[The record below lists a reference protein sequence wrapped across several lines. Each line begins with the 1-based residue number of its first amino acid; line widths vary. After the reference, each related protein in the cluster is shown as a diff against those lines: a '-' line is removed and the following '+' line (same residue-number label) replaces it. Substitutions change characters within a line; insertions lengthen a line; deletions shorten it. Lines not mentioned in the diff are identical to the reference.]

1 MPVVMKKSL
10 STVLR
15 RLSAAG
21 LCAWLAAGCSTTAMK
36 GTPFF
41 TGEYATRKGPPEN
54 RLNLWPL
61 AYYRDPALS
70 ILWPL
75 GEYTG
80 DRLAVRPFFSIE
92 NLQEEHAVYNVLW
105 PLGRFDTRRG
115 DHRFFPFFWGR
126 DYRVAFPLYW
136 HYDQPLGRQAEGSD
150 SLWPLWLYFRDH
162 HQHSLHLL
170 WPVFNVKSYD
180 NEKGWRVWPLA
191 GRYERPRARRGHAYA
206 LWPLAWHTWAP
217 REESWTLLPIFH
229 TSRDTQD
236 RSVQTLLGGWT
247 RDASGASTDW
257 WALPILGG
265 GSRSPQASRASA
277 LLGLYGHHRD
287 AVSRGSRL
295 LPLYY
300 HKASDNLSLFLSPL
314 YLSRSSPGAG
324 GWSLVPPLGL
334 YRHSESGSSFHSL
347 LYSQGADRAKAR
359 RWSCL
364 LPLYYA
370 DRDPE
375 GASFVTA
382 LGGWWTERSGRS
394 WAVYPLLSGGRR
406 RADGGDLWIGGPL
419 FHASWNAQGRSH
431 WLLPLY
437 AYDHAGDTFLSLP
450 YSSWTTEDDRT
461 VRLFPP
467 LLSSYTGGASRWDLW
482 TLGGLGHFSGG
493 EQAGTSHLVPLY
505 YGNRRTG
512 TRLTPL
518 YAAWE
523 ADSGRMRFI
532 PPLLTAWRVNDAR
545 RTETFLS
552 PLYATWEDDIGRLR
566 AIPPLLSASYRDGD
580 RRGIVG
586 LLGLFHARWG
596 GEAGRRA
603 GHLLPLYYFDDQT
616 FLTPLAGSL
625 KTDGTTSRYWLTPLL
640 GTRSGGTRGSWLFPL
655 YSHTAQPDLQT
666 SQGWFLLAGEYRRAP
681 REDLTR
687 FPLLFK
693 HQRWR
698 GSAGPAGRGPHDRQ
712 GWRFNALLL
721 AHGASLDYTETRLP
735 TAALDSGSSPRA
747 AINEPMHRGE
757 SGLFPLWNYQCERSA
772 TGRWTRASGNLLLA
786 LFDYRHEQGRA
797 PPDPAPHDYSRW
809 RVLFRLYHHER
820 LNGATSID
828 LFPAITID
836 RDPAAGKRKVSF
848 LWRLFRYERAPGSRA
863 VDLLFLPVWR
873 GRPDPPAS

>member
-1 MPVVMKKSL
+1 MPVVMKTSL
-10 STVLR
+10 PTVLR
-15 RLSAAG
+15 RLVAAG

-41 TGEYATRKGPPEN
+41 TGEYATRKGPPAN

-92 NLQEEHAVYNVLW
+92 NLDEEHSVYNVLW
-105 PLGRFDTRRG
+105 PLGRFDMRRG
-115 DHRFFPFFWGR
+115 DHHIFPFFWGR

-180 NEKGWRVWPLA
+180 DEKGWRLWPLA
-191 GRYERPRARRGHAYA
+191 GRYERPRTNRGHAYA
-206 LWPLAWHTWAP
+206 LWPLAWHEWSP
-217 REESWTLLPIFH
+217 QEEKWTLLPIFH
-229 TSRDTQD
+229 TSRSTQD
-236 RSVQTLLGGWT
+236 RSFQTLLGGWT
-247 RDASGASTDW
+247 RNASGTSTDW
-257 WALPILGG
+257 WALPVLGG
-265 GSRSPQASRASA
+265 GSRSPEASRACA

-287 AVSRGSRL
+287 AVSHGSRL

-300 HKASDNLSLFLSPL
+300 HKASDNDNLFLSPL
-314 YLSRSSPGAG
+314 YLSRSSPDAG
-324 GWSLVPPLGL
+324 GWCLVPPLGL
-334 YRHSESGSSFHSL
+334 YRHSGSGSSFYSL
-347 LYSQGADRAKAR
+347 LYSQGADREKKR

-382 LGGWWTERSGRS
+382 LGGWGTSSSGRT
-394 WAVYPLLSGGRR
+394 WTLYPLLSGGRR
-406 RADGGDLWIGGPL
+406 RADGGELWIGGPL
-419 FHASWNAQGRSH
+419 FHSSWNAQGRSH

-437 AYDHAGDTFLSLP
+437 AYDHTDDTFLSLL
-450 YSSWTTEDDRT
+450 YSSWITEDDRT
-461 VRLFPP
+461 VRLFPF
-467 LLSSYTGGASRWDLW
+467 LLSSYTRDAARWDLW

-493 EQAGTSHLVPLY
+493 AQAGTSHLAPLY

-512 TRLTPL
+512 TWLTPL
-518 YAAWE
+518 YA
-523 ADSGRMRFI
+523 
-532 PPLLTAWRVNDAR
+532 
-545 RTETFLS
+545 
-552 PLYATWEDDIGRLR
+552 TWADDIGRVR
-566 AIPPLLSASYRDGD
+566 CIPPLLSASYRDGD
-580 RRGIVG
+580 QCGLLG

-596 GEAGRRA
+596 GDAGRRT

-625 KTDGTTSRYWLTPLL
+625 KADGTTSRYWLTPLL

-655 YSHTAQPDLQT
+655 YSHSTQPDLQT
-666 SQGWFLLAGEYRRAP
+666 SRGWFLLAGEYRRTP
-681 REDLTR
+681 REDLTS

-698 GSAGPAGRGPHDRQ
+698 NPAGPAGRGPQDRQ

-721 AHGASLDYTETRLP
+721 AHGASLDYTETRRL
-735 TAALDSGSSPRA
+735 AIKDKSGPSSHVE
-747 AINEPMHRGE
+747 INEPMHRSE
-757 SGLFPLWNYQCERSA
+757 SGFFPLWNYQCERSA

-873 GRPDPPAS
+873 GRPAFESSAEP